1 VRGAILEPSE
11 VVAVEGTEMVK
22 GARGRGG
29 EKLGDQGAARDRE
42 EATRIT
48 GSTPYEFGA
57 RGLTPYGGLLPLVR
71 LLERLEFAK
80 LIEERLTIKRQPVA
94 MSVCEFV
101 LAMVIALYIGFD
113 RLSHMAFL
121 ARDAVITGILG
132 VKELPVQSTFWRFL
146 NSLKMHNVRQW
157 EQIHAV
163 LLQRVW
169 QAAGLRRRTITIDTD
184 TTVNTV
190 YGRQVGARKSYNPKN
205 RGKRSYQP
213 ILSFI
218 AETGEFIF
226 GNQRNGDKPS
236 GEEVARHLQGVFA
249 AIPSGVERVRTRQ
262 DAGFYSW
269 EAVAV
274 NEEHGAEYIIVAQK
288 TQALQRKLEEVG
300 WRWDRQAG
308 AEVADFLYE
317 PQGWQGPRRFVAVR
331 TPVEPERAEV
341 EQYQLFETEQY
352 TYRAFVT
359 NWKTSVASV
368 VQGYAGRASAENLI
382 KEANNDAGLASV
394 PGRNFIVNKN
404 FFFLVMLAYNLNR
417 WLMLFAHAGKEP
429 YQRTMLRTA
438 RAKYVFVA
446 AKVIRHARR
455 GLIRYSREYEEQ
467 GRFHMLMKRLA
478 SIRNRGGQFVSSFQF
493 PVEALA
499 GP

>member
-1 VRGAILEPSE
+1 
-11 VVAVEGTEMVK
+11 MVK
-22 GARGRGG
+22 GT
-29 EKLGDQGAARDRE
+29 QGYGQKGLAIQGSAE
-42 EATRIT
+42 EQEEPTRIT

-71 LLERLEFAK
+71 LLERIELGQ
-80 LIEERLTIKRQPVA
+80 LIEERLTVKRQPVA
-94 MSVCEFV
+94 MGVRDFV
-101 LAMVIALYIGFD
+101 LAMVLALYIGFD
-113 RLSHMAFL
+113 RLSHMVFL

-146 NSLKMHNVRQW
+146 NSMGLHNVRQW
-157 EQIHAV
+157 EQIHGV
-163 LLQRVW
+163 LLGRVW
-169 QAAGLRRRTITIDTD
+169 QAAQIRRHTITIDTD

-249 AIPSGVERVRTRQ
+249 AIPPGVERVRTRQ

-274 NEEHGAEYIIVAQK
+274 NEEHGALYIIVAQK
-288 TQALQRKLEEVG
+288 TTALQRKLEEVA
-300 WRWDRQAG
+300 WKWDRHLQ

-317 PQGWQGPRRFVAVR
+317 PQGWDGPRRFVAVR
-331 TPVEPERAEV
+331 TPVDEESEQH
-341 EQYQLFETEQY
+341 EQYQLFQTKRY

-368 VQGYAGRASAENLI
+368 VEGYAGRASAENLI

-394 PGRNFIVNKN
+394 PGRKFIANKN
-404 FFFLVMLAYNLNR
+404 FFFVVMLAYNLNR
-417 WLMLFAHAGKEP
+417 WLMLFNHAGKDP

-438 RAKYVFVA
+438 RAKYLFIA
-446 AKVIRHARR
+446 AKVVRHARR
-455 GLIRYSREYEEQ
+455 GMIRYSREYEEQ
-467 GRFHMLMKRLA
+467 GRFHTLMRRLA
-478 SIRNRGGQFVSSFQF
+478 SIRNVRGRFVSAFHF
-493 PVEALA
+493 PAEAFA
-499 GP
+499 SP